1 MLYYSGEVMDMLPII
16 WQKEKKQF
24 KQVKI
29 EQISPNP
36 NQPRYIFDENQIAA
50 LANSVREYGIINALT
65 VREVGQGYELIA
77 GERRLRA
84 AMLAG
89 LTRVPCYIM
98 EIDEHNSSVLA
109 LVENVQRQQLDFFEE
124 AQAIAHLHSDF
135 GMTQAQ
141 IAEKIGKTQPAVANK
156 LRILKLQPQATQIL
170 RDNALTER
178 HARALLKL
186 SAEKEQVA
194 VAQQI
199 AKKRLSVAETEKYIE
214 RYIAR
219 KEAPP
224 KGRIRVVRDV
234 RLFINTLDRAIQTMK
249 LAGVGAA
256 LQKEYDGADMVVT
269 IRIPTRQ

>member
-1 MLYYSGEVMDMLPII
+1 MLYDSGEVMDMLPII

-36 NQPRYIFDENQIAA
+36 NQPRYIFDETQIAA
-50 LANSVREYGIINALT
+50 LAKSVREYGIINALT
-65 VREVGQGYELIA
+65 VRETGQGYELIA

-89 LTRVPCYIM
+89 LTTVPCYIM

-124 AQAIAHLHSDF
+124 AQAIAHLHTDF
-135 GMTQAQ
+135 GMTQTQ

-156 LRILKLQPQATQIL
+156 LRILKLPSEAIQIL

-186 SAEKEQVA
+186 SCEKEQIEVA
-194 VAQQI
+194 VQI
-199 AKKRLSVAETEKYIE
+199 AKRRLSVAETEKHVE
-214 RYIAR
+214 RFIAR

-224 KGRIRVVRDV
+224 KARTRVVRDV

-256 LQKEYDGADMVVT
+256 LHKEYDGADMVVT
-269 IRIPTRQ
+269 IRIPTHR